1 MKKLIF
7 LLFFAYSTFA
17 QTFPDVDIKSKG
29 NSWTSAEQNLITG
42 SVVKGDLGVSTN
54 AVRIISSVGS
64 DTAYFRIIDGGAN
77 PDTLVAEGTASLA
90 FRWANSSIVVDKD
103 TVWINGTRFEINS
116 GINVVENNA
125 CIRLE
130 DNSGNYSRIKT
141 GDSQLTL
148 EVDPDNAVASTDMVF
163 KMDGSE
169 VARFFQGGNFGLGT
183 TTPSSIFHVKANLPG
198 TVGSHYAGQIII
210 QNPADDTTSGVVIT
224 AYESDGSGNPDQQL
238 WYLGSAS
245 TSNED
250 ITLLNRRSANLT
262 LGTSGAT
269 RVTVSGA
276 GDVGIGISNP
286 SEKLEVNGAVIA
298 KNGFATKLWDVIG
311 GHFETAVVNT
321 EYYSPNQNGGIYGTI
336 YRQYFNTVL
345 TSTNPRLDTGN
356 NVTGMIDYSIQF
368 KYTGDDRGLGHGNA
382 TAYGSS
388 DNHIYVML
396 GGASGAGNLVFA
408 PTGYTIQRGWID
420 YTK

>member
-7 LLFFAYSTFA
+7 LFLFACNAFT
-17 QTFPDVDIKSKG
+17 QTYPNVDTKSKG
-29 NSWTSAEQNLITG
+29 DNWTAAEQNQITG
-42 SVVKGDLGVSTN
+42 SVVKADLAISTE

-77 PDTLVAEGTASLA
+77 ADTLVAEGTAALA
-90 FRWANSSIVVDKD
+90 FRWANGSVVVDKD
-103 TVWINGTRFEINS
+103 TVWINGTRFERNN
-116 GINVVENNA
+116 GVNVVENNA

-130 DNSGNYSRIKT
+130 DDSGNYSRIKT
-141 GDSQLTL
+141 GNSQLSI
-148 EVDPDNAVASTDMVF
+148 EVDPDNAVASTDIVF
-163 KMDGSE
+163 KIDGVE
-169 VARFFQGGNFGLGT
+169 VGRFEQGKGFQ
-183 TTPSSIFHVKANLPG
+183 SK
-198 TVGSHYAGQIII
+198 
-210 QNPADDTTSGVVIT
+210 
-224 AYESDGSGNPDQQL
+224 
-238 WYLGSAS
+238 
-245 TSNED
+245 
-250 ITLLNRRSANLT
+250 R
-262 LGTSGAT
+262 
-269 RVTVSGA
+269 
-276 GDVGIGISNP
+276 
-286 SEKLEVNGAVIA
+286 
-298 KNGFATKLWDVIG
+298 GFATELWDVVG

-321 EYYSPNQNGGIYGTI
+321 EYYSPNQHGGIYGTI

-396 GGASGAGNLVFA
+396 SGASGAGNLTFA
-408 PTGYTIQRGWID
+408 PTGYTIQRGWVD